1 MIAAHVDEAVEAS
14 STLSLP
20 PLALYIHLPWCV
32 RKCPYC
38 DFNSHQQPKS
48 IPEAEYVAALL
59 RDLELDLP
67 RVWGRC
73 VVSIFFGGG
82 TPSLFSANAITD
94 ILDGVRAR
102 IKVRPGAEITLE
114 CNPGTAEY
122 GNFLGYRSAGVNRL
136 SFGVQSFDDAILQRL
151 GRIHSANEAETAIAQ
166 ARAAGFDNINIDLM
180 YALPGQDQ
188 AGALA
193 DLAKALA
200 LAPEHISHYHLTME
214 PNTVFARFPPN
225 DLPDHDTA
233 WAIQEACQAQLA
245 KAGFEHYEVSAYA
258 KPGRRSQHNQV
269 YWRFG
274 DYLGIGAGAHGKIT
288 DLNTQRITRLEKQ
301 KNPRLYLACAGDN
314 SAIQLREL
322 AADELAFEYMLNAL
336 RLHEG
341 FLKSDFQ
348 AFTGLILE
356 SNKGFRKALAK
367 GLMEV
372 IDSPKGELIRPTE
385 LGQRFLNDLIN
396 LFS

>member
-1 MIAAHVDEAVEAS
+1 MTLLEVP
-14 STLSLP
+14 LSLP

-82 TPSLFSANAITD
+82 TPSLFSADAITA

-102 IKVRPGAEITLE
+102 IKVRPDAEITLE
-114 CNPGTAEY
+114 CNPGTAEF
-122 GNFLGYRSAGVNRL
+122 GNLQGYRKAGVNRL

-151 GRIHSANEAETAIAQ
+151 GRIHSASEAVAAIAQ
-166 ARAAGFDNINIDLM
+166 ARATGFDNINIDLM

-188 AGALA
+188 AGALD
-193 DLAKALA
+193 DLTKALA
-200 LAPEHISHYHLTME
+200 LAPEHVSHYHLTME
-214 PNTVFARFPPN
+214 PNTVFARFPPE

-245 KAGFEHYEVSAYA
+245 LAGYEHYEVSAYA
-258 KPGRRSQHNQV
+258 KAGRRSQHNQV

-288 DLNTQRITRLEKQ
+288 DLNTQRISRLEKQ
-301 KNPRLYLACAGDN
+301 KNPRLYLASAGHS

-322 AADELAFEYMLNAL
+322 AADELAFDYMLNAL

-341 FLKSDFQ
+341 FLSSDFS
-348 AFTGLILE
+348 AYTGLTLE
-356 SNKGFRKALAK
+356 ANAGFHKALAK
-367 GLMEV
+367 GLLERS
-372 IDSPKGELIRPTE
+372 DSAKGELIRPTD

-396 LFS
+396 MFSS

>member
-1 MIAAHVDEAVEAS
+1 MQATAAAFSAQS
-14 STLSLP
+14 ALSLP

-38 DFNSHQQPKS
+38 DFNSHQQPKA

-59 RDLELDLP
+59 RDLEQDLP

-82 TPSLFSANAITD
+82 TPSLFSADAIGA

-102 IKVRPGAEITLE
+102 IKVRPHAEITLE
-114 CNPGTAEY
+114 CNPGSAEY
-122 GNFLGYRSAGVNRL
+122 GNLLGYHGAGVNRL
-136 SFGVQSFDDAILQRL
+136 SFGVQSFDDVILQRL
-151 GRIHSANEAETAIAQ
+151 GRIHSADEAVTAIAQ

-188 AGALA
+188 LGAQN

-200 LAPEHISHYHLTME
+200 LAPEHVSHYHLTME
-214 PNTVFARFPPN
+214 PNTVFARFPPE

-233 WAIQEACQAQLA
+233 WAIQEACQAQLGN
-245 KAGFEHYEVSAYA
+245 AGFEHYEVSAYA

-301 KNPRLYLACAGDN
+301 KNPRLYLASAGHA
-314 SAIQLREL
+314 SSIQLREL
-322 AADELAFEYMLNAL
+322 LPDALPFEFMLNAL

-348 AFTGLILE
+348 AFTGLALE
-356 SNKGFRKALAK
+356 SNSGFHKALAK
-367 GLMEV
+367 GLLERV
-372 IDSPKGELIRPTE
+372 STAKGELIRPTE
-385 LGQRFLNDLIN
+385 LGQRFLNDLTN

>member
-1 MIAAHVDEAVEAS
+1 MRLKTAELVNQQSA
-14 STLSLP
+14 LSLP

-38 DFNSHQQPKS
+38 DFNSHQQQGP
-48 IPEAEYVAALL
+48 IPETDYVAALL

-82 TPSLFSANAITD
+82 TPSLFSSDAITQ

-102 IKVRPGAEITLE
+102 IKVRPDAEITLE

-122 GNFLGYRSAGVNRL
+122 GNLLGYRRAGVNRL
-136 SFGVQSFDDAILQRL
+136 SFGVQSFDDTILQRL
-151 GRIHSANEAETAIAQ
+151 GRIHSSAEAIQAIDK
-166 ARAAGFDNINIDLM
+166 ARQAGFENINIDLM
-180 YALPGQDQ
+180 YALPGQAQ
-188 AGALA
+188 VGALD
-193 DLAKALA
+193 DLAKAFA
-200 LAPEHISHYHLTME
+200 LNPEHVSHYHLTLE
-214 PNTVFARFPPN
+214 PGTVFARFPPA

-245 KAGFEHYEVSAYA
+245 ARGYEHYEVSAYA
-258 KPGRRSQHNQV
+258 KAGKRSQHNQV

-288 DLNTQRITRLEKQ
+288 DLNTQKITRLEKQ
-301 KNPRLYLACAGDN
+301 KNPRLYLASAGSS
-314 SAIQLREL
+314 SAISLREL
-322 AADELAFEYMLNAL
+322 DQTALPFEFMLNRL

-341 FLKSDFQ
+341 FLKSDFS
-348 AFTGLILE
+348 AYTGLDLE
-356 SNKGFRKALAK
+356 ANKGFHKALAK
-367 GLMEV
+367 GLLER
-372 IDSPKGELIRPTE
+372 SEGPKGELIRPTE